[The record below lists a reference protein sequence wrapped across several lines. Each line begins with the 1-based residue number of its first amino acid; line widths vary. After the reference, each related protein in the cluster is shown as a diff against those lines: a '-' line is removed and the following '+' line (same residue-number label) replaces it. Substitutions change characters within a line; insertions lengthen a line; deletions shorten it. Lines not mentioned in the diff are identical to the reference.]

1 MYTIFMYNY
10 YSNLYYPLVNSHIT
24 MENHHFI
31 AGSINYCDLG
41 HVPVRKLL
49 VYQRLI
55 PIIFQNP
62 YIINPYKST
71 INPYKSL

>member
-31 AGSINYCDLG
+31 AGSINYFDLG

-55 PIIFQNP
+55 PIIFP
-62 YIINPYKST
+62 